1 MSNSKT
7 TCFTMLCHRLTMG
20 KAAEFAG
27 KTSCFTSMTLYDTS
41 RKRVICSK
49 HFGIRELATKY
60 DTLPKINEKS
70 MAIHI
75 RLIKNNIK
83 SSSSYGKYFAKSV
96 SQGDVTLRDM
106 LSEALMA
113 RGYDRA
119 AVVTVVTDLEH
130 ALKVKLSDGY
140 TVVLP
145 GIGRFSLR
153 VESEGV
159 SEPKEF
165 SLRRHIKRIVC
176 GFLPAGRRTFGHN
189 IVYNFCEGVNAVW
202 QKGCKP

>member
-1 MSNSKT
+1 MVT
-7 TCFTMLCHRLTMG
+7 
-20 KAAEFAG
+20 
-27 KTSCFTSMTLYDTS
+27 
-41 RKRVICSK
+41 V
-49 HFGIRELATKY
+49 
-60 DTLPKINEKS
+60 KIKKNF

-96 SQGDVTLRDM
+96 SQGEVTLKSMVRES
-106 LSEALMA
+106 LLA
-113 RGYDRA
+113 RGYNES
-119 AVVTVVTDLEH
+119 AVVAVVADLEH

-145 GIGRFSLR
+145 EIGRFSLR

-159 SEPKEF
+159 DDPKQF

-176 GFLPAGRRTFGHN
+176 GFLPAGHRTAGHN
-189 IVYNFCEGVNAVW
+189 ILYNVCDGVNAVW
-202 QKGCKP
+202 QHGCKP